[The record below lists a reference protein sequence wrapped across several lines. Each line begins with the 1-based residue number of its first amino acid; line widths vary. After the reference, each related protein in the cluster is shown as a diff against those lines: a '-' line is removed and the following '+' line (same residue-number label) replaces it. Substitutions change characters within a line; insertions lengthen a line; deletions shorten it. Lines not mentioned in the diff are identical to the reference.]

1 MINKKVCML
10 GAFSTGKTSLV
21 EKFVH
26 SIFTD
31 NYLSTVGVKISK
43 KTIALDNEEDVTLVL
58 WDMEGQDMY
67 ADINMAF
74 LRGAMGYF
82 IVLDGLREETYHFA
96 LELYETTRKQTGEI
110 PCYFL
115 LNKADLLDDW
125 EITPAM
131 IEELKARG
139 IKAIMTSAKT
149 GIGVEKAFSM
159 LGQDMCGV

>member
-1 MINKKVCML
+1 ML
-10 GAFSTGKTSLV
+10 GAFSVGKTSLV

-31 NYLSTVGVKISK
+31 KYLSTVGVKISK
-43 KTIALDNEEDVTLVL
+43 KVINLDDQEVTLVL
-58 WDMEGQDMY
+58 WDMEGQDLY

-96 LELYETTRKQTGEI
+96 LDLYGIVRERIGEL

-115 LNKADLLDDW
+115 LNKADLQDEW
-125 EITPAM
+125 EITPNM
-131 IEELKARG
+131 IDELKAQG
-139 IKAIMTSAKT
+139 LNILFTSAKI
-149 GIGVEKAFSM
+149 GMGVEEAFTM
-159 LGQDMCGV
+159 LGRDVCGV

>member
-1 MINKKVCML
+1 MINKKICML
-10 GAFSTGKTSLV
+10 GAFSVGKTSLV

-31 NYLSTVGVKISK
+31 SYLSTVGVKISK
-43 KTIALDNEEDVTLVL
+43 KNITVDNQDVTLVL
-58 WDMEGQDMY
+58 WDMEGQDLY

-82 IVLDGLREETYHFA
+82 IVLDGLRKETCDFA
-96 LELYETTRKQTGEI
+96 LELYEIARKRTGDL

-115 LNKADLLDDW
+115 LNKADLQAEW

-131 IEELKARG
+131 IEELEAKG
-139 IKAIMTSAKT
+139 IKTLLTSART
-149 GIGVEKAFSM
+149 GMGVEEAFTM
-159 LGQDMCGV
+159 LGKDMCGV

>member
-1 MINKKVCML
+1 MINKKICML

-31 NYLSTVGVKISK
+31 KYLSTIGVKISK
-43 KTIALDNEEDVTLVL
+43 KAIHLDGQDVTLVL
-58 WDMEGQDMY
+58 WDMEGQDLY
-67 ADINMAF
+67 ANINMAF

-82 IVLDGLREETYHFA
+82 IVVDGLRKETCHFA
-96 LELYETTRKQTGEI
+96 LELYENTRKQVGDL

-115 LNKADLLDDW
+115 LNKADLYDDW

-131 IEELKARG
+131 IEELKTKG
-139 IKAIMTSAKT
+139 IKILMTSAKT
-149 GIGVEKAFSM
+149 GEGVEEAFTM
-159 LGQDMCGV
+159 LGRDMCGD